1 MPKGG
6 REGLRGRG
14 KVGPEDC
21 PCLVGAPESQRAFR
35 QWLRARI
42 DEAASLPLPHRF
54 SRPQEFMDGGR
65 LVARV
70 GGLAEAV
77 EWLCRLAGSLDGSRN
92 RTSLPA
98 HPPPRLFCR
107 ERISAER
114 IIGAFLEKEEG
125 DWPAPALGSFGS
137 YHFPGEWHN
146 RLVLGDSLLV
156 LESLL
161 FRENRG
167 GEVQAIY
174 FDPPYGVNFPSHF
187 EPFARR
193 RSGEEEDEFERV
205 KAYRD
210 SWEFGLSSYLSH
222 LRERLLLCR
231 ELLNQ
236 TGSLFLQIGEEN
248 LHHVRTLLD
257 EVFGEKNFIR
267 LISFR
272 KTSALPGKLL
282 RGVSDYLLW
291 YAKERERIKYQ
302 ALYQRKRPGTE
313 GATNYRWVELDQ
325 GSCRKLSPEELVD
338 PGLLPPGARIFALGD
353 LRSAG
358 ASKKGSFAFSFRD
371 EIFRPYANSHWKT
384 TREGMERLARMGR
397 LVVTGRTLMY
407 KRYLSDF
414 PVVGLTNHW
423 ADVRPSFQRNRRYV
437 VETVERVV
445 ERCLLMTTDP
455 GDLVLDPTC
464 GSGTTAAVAERW
476 GRRWICMDAGCV
488 PLALTR
494 LRLLTAVFP
503 DYLLRDPE
511 QGPTLGFLYAR
522 RQSAKGEEIGGIVP
536 HVTLE
541 SIAKELPAQEEVL
554 VDCPEEAHGR
564 IRLSGPISVEGLLP
578 ASAEDEESSEED
590 PSFEERMWEV
600 LHLSPVF
607 EASGRRR
614 IALQKLRKPDKPC
627 LLGAEAEVAGRR
639 VGIAFGPKRQPI
651 GESLVRKV
659 VREAESMGY
668 QDLYVVGFGIDAAG
682 LDCVRRQQRA
692 GVRLHY
698 VQASLDLLMG
708 SLLKSTRSSQIFS
721 LSGIPEIRVRSL
733 SGGEE
738 ELWKVEFVGMTVFDP
753 EKEAYERRK
762 AEESPAWFLDAD
774 YDGRCFVPIGAF
786 FPRTEAWQVVGR
798 ALGGAMTDRMQRQLT
813 CRASSWFRP
822 GRHRRIAVKTMDDRG
837 TELLVV
843 RSLPRERAR

>member
-1 MPKGG
+1 MKRAGQIRRMPEGG
-6 REGLRGRG
+6 REGLRGSG
-14 KVGPEDC
+14 KVRPEDRKG
-21 PCLVGAPESQRAFR
+21 LVSAPESQRAFR
-35 QWLRARI
+35 AFREWLLARI
-42 DEAASLPLPHRF
+42 DAAASLPPPHRF
-54 SRPQEFMDGGR
+54 ARPQEFVDGGR
-65 LVARV
+65 IVARV
-70 GGLAEAV
+70 GGLTEAV
-77 EWLCRLAGSLDGSRN
+77 EWLCRLARPLDGSRN
-92 RTSLPA
+92 RASLPA

-107 ERISAER
+107 ERISSER
-114 IIGAFLEKEEG
+114 IIGAFLKKWER
-125 DWPAPALGSFGS
+125 DQPAPALESFGS
-137 YHFPGEWHN
+137 YHFPGGWHN

-161 FRENRG
+161 FRENRR
-167 GEVQAIY
+167 GEIQAIY
-174 FDPPYGVNFPSHF
+174 FDPPYGVNFPSYF

-210 SWEFGLSSYLSH
+210 SWEFGLSSYLTH

-272 KTSALPGKLL
+272 KTSVLPGKLL

-291 YAKERERIKYQ
+291 YAKERERIKYR

-313 GATNYRWVELDQ
+313 GATNYRWVELEPE
-325 GSCRKLSPEELVD
+325 SCRKLSSAELAD

-358 ASKKGSFAFSFRD
+358 ASKRGSFAFSFRGQ
-371 EIFRPYANSHWKT
+371 IFRPYANSHWKT
-384 TREGMERLARMGR
+384 TRKGMERLARMGR
-397 LVVTGRTLMY
+397 LVVTGQTLMY

-423 ADVRPSFQRNRRYV
+423 ADARPSFQRNRRYV

-476 GRRWICMDAGCV
+476 GRRWICMDAACV

-503 DYLLRDPE
+503 DYFLRDPD
-511 QGPTLGFLYAR
+511 QGPAGGFLYER
-522 RQSAKGEEIGGIVP
+522 KQSGKGEEAGGIVP

-541 SIAKELPAQEEVL
+541 SIAKELPPEEEVL
-554 VDCPEEAHGR
+554 VDCPEKGNGR
-564 IRLSGPISVEGLLP
+564 LRLSGLFSVEGLLP
-578 ASAEDEESSEED
+578 TSAEDEESFEED
-590 PSFEERMWEV
+590 PSFAERMWEV
-600 LHLSPVF
+600 LHLFPVF
-607 EASGRRR
+607 EASGRKR
-614 IALQKLRKPDKPC
+614 IELQKLRRPDSPC

-639 VGIAFGPKRQPI
+639 VGIAFGPKSGPI
-651 GESLVRKV
+651 GGGLARQV
-659 VREAESMGY
+659 VQEAESMGY
-668 QDLYVVGFGIDAAG
+668 QDLSMSWGLESTPLVSIACAG
-682 LDCVRRQQRA
+682 NNKPA
-692 GVRLHY
+692 
-698 VQASLDLLMG
+698 
-708 SLLKSTRSSQIFS
+708 
-721 LSGIPEIRVRSL
+721 
-733 SGGEE
+733 
-738 ELWKVEFVGMTVFDP
+738 FDSIMS
-753 EKEAYERRK
+753 R
-762 AEESPAWFLDAD
+762 
-774 YDGRCFVPIGAF
+774 
-786 FPRTEAWQVVGR
+786 
-798 ALGGAMTDRMQRQLT
+798 
-813 CRASSWFRP
+813 RASICSWSP
-822 GRHRRIAVKTMDDRG
+822 CSKRRAPA
-837 TELLVV
+837 
-843 RSLPRERAR
+843 RSFA